1 MSVWPGIEDRIPKLV
16 SSEGTLLSI
25 SVSVEPRYLEE
36 VLDALAQLSFPINPQ
51 IYHDAATIYCY
62 TDGRRES
69 EPTTIVEFPAYES
82 WLPEIRHALTA
93 YGFGEDALH
102 AAPMLD
108 DIRSDTQFERAP
120 AGAQYESRV
129 RVKHAHATAAAH

>member
-36 VLDALAQLSFPINPQ
+36 LLDALAQLSFPINPQ

-62 TDGRRES
+62 TDGHQET
-69 EPTTIVEFPAYES
+69 EPATIVEFPAYES
-82 WLPEIRHALTA
+82 WLPEIRRVLAA
-93 YGFGEDALH
+93 YGFPEEVLH

-108 DIRSDTQFERAP
+108 DMRSDSQLEPAP
-120 AGAQYESRV
+120 AGARYQSRV